1 MILRLSA
8 LLGWS
13 ALLTGCVASE
23 RGPSFATSSS
33 FDDARRRPP
42 SFAPE
47 ATLPPPSDTSATRD
61 LAALPGRAAPT
72 VSNPL
77 EHAVM
82 PLDSEAARDVVT
94 RFFIA
99 VLLES
104 ANDLFALL
112 AAQSWAVSEGNRQP
126 AQALWRARLA
136 QLDYTSLSGR
146 VVAAPQTL
154 RTYTFQSAARARQDG
169 VPIPA
174 ATGEVV
180 VVARPAL
187 SGAGKTRLF
196 GDVVAFRLKPKADQP
211 SYEITEIVE
220 DFRLP

>member
-1 MILRLSA
+1 VTFRLAAGLAWGA
-8 LLGWS
+8 LL
-13 ALLTGCVASE
+13 AGCAASD

-33 FDDARRRPP
+33 FDDVRRRPP

-47 ATLPPPSDTSATRD
+47 ATLPPAGDIDDARPEAPPIQSTPPASK
-61 LAALPGRAAPT
+61 ALQR
-72 VSNPL
+72 
-77 EHAVM
+77 AVM

-104 ANDLFALL
+104 GSDLFALL

-126 AQALWRARLA
+126 LQALWRARLA

-146 VVAAPQTL
+146 VVAPPQTL
-154 RTYTFQSAARARQDG
+154 HTYTLQSVARARQHG

-174 ATGEVV
+174 AAGEVV

-187 SGAGKTRLF
+187 SWAGKTRLF
-196 GDVVAFRLKPKADQP
+196 GDALAFRLRPKADQP
-211 SYEITEIVE
+211 AYEITEIVE